1 MEVAANII
9 EKYFGELTEN
19 QKAQFASLEGLYT
32 EWNAKINVI
41 SRKDIESLYLKH
53 VLHSLALAA
62 VFDFKPGMHIMDI
75 GAGGGF
81 PCIPLSILFPE
92 TQFLAVDSIRKK
104 LNVIEIVADG
114 TAINNI
120 ETLHSR
126 AEDIRNQKFDAIVSR
141 AVAPLKDLWQWTYR
155 LCRSSSEVKKHFMTP
170 GSDEILASGL
180 ICLKGGDLA
189 QEISDSGVRPRIWEI
204 EKIFDEEFFK
214 EKFILQVLQ

>member
-1 MEVAANII
+1 MEIGIQII
-9 EKYFGELTEN
+9 EKYFGDLTDN
-19 QKAQFASLEGLYT
+19 QKAQFAALEGLYT

-62 VFDFKPGMHIMDI
+62 VFDFKPSMHIMDI

-81 PCIPLSILFPE
+81 PCIPLSILYPE
-92 TQFLAVDSIRKK
+92 VQFLAVDSIRKK
-104 LNVIEIVADG
+104 LNVIEVIAEAAV
-114 TAINNI
+114 IENI

-126 AEDIRNQKFDAIVSR
+126 AEDMRNQKFDAVVSR
-141 AVAPLKDLWQWTYR
+141 AVAPLKDLWQWTHR
-155 LCRSSSEVKKHFMTP
+155 LIRPTSEVKKHFMTP
-170 GSDEILASGL
+170 GSDELIPSGL

-189 QEISDSGVRPRIWEI
+189 QEISDSGLRPRIWEI
-204 EKIFDEEFFK
+204 EKLFNEAFFK

>member
-1 MEVAANII
+1 MEVALYII
-9 EKYFGELTEN
+9 EKYFGDLTDH
-19 QKAQFASLEGLYT
+19 QKVQFTSLEGLYT

-81 PCIPLSILFPE
+81 PCIPLSILYPE
-92 TQFLAVDSIRKK
+92 VQFLAVDSIRKK
-104 LNVIEIVADG
+104 LNVIDVVTDG
-114 TAINNI
+114 AAIQNI

-126 AEDIRNQKFDAIVSR
+126 AEDIRNQKFDAVVSR
-141 AVAPLKDLWQWTYR
+141 AVAPLKDLWQWTHK
-155 LCRSSSEVKKHFMTP
+155 LIRSTSEVKKHFMTP
-170 GSDEILASGL
+170 GSDELIPSGL

-189 QEISDSGVRPRIWEI
+189 QEISDSGLKPRIWEI
-204 EKIFDEEFFK
+204 ANIFNEEFFK